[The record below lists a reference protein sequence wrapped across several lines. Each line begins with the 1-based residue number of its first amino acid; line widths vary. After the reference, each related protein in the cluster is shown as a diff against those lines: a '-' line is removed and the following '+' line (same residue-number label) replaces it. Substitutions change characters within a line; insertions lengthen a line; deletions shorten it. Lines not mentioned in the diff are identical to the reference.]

1 MEKTTNV
8 ILYCR
13 VSSDEQKD
21 NNSLNVQEEYL
32 MNHCNYHKYNVVG
45 VYREDY
51 SAKHYDLQRPQMKA
65 IYEYCKKNKG
75 KVDKV
80 LFLRWDRYSRNV
92 EFAFAYKRMFYDELG
107 VEINAIE
114 SPIDFNGTEW
124 STHLSIY
131 CGIAHT
137 EDAKISKRTKEGIRK
152 SLKEGR
158 WCNHAPRG
166 YRHHRIGSYKEH
178 NTHMV
183 IDEKTA
189 PLIRRI
195 FKEVS
200 KGVESADTIRKR
212 MCPNIA
218 RSSYM
223 QMLHNILY
231 IGKIKIPAL
240 GEEEERIIDGEHQ
253 PLIDEETFYRVQDLI
268 EGRNRRKHTLIKGK
282 KPHPDFYLRGHVVCP
297 MCGRPI
303 TASFSHGNGGK
314 YPYYHCMCSP
324 RHYSVRAEKVNSEF
338 VRYVSGLKPREEV
351 LNLYNE
357 VLRSIREDDCV
368 DQRKYQSE
376 LEEQLTTLDNRKNR
390 LSVDYMDGKID
401 AALYSELKKG
411 VEADIRRV
419 KNQIEKVRKAISTNL
434 QPKLDYSITLIDNL
448 ERYFEDSPIEV
459 KQRLLGLIFPEK
471 VEFDGK
477 SFRTTKTNAVLELI
491 DNETKQLRAT
501 KKDLPVDKSVSVAGE
516 GFEPTTSGL

>member
-137 EDAKISKRTKEGIRK
+137 EDAKISKRTKEGIRRA
-152 SLKEGR
+152 LKEGH

-166 YRHHRIGSYKEH
+166 YRHHRIGTYKEH

-195 FKEVS
+195 FEEVS

-212 MCPNIA
+212 MCPHIA

-231 IGKIKIPAL
+231 IGKIRVPAL
-240 GEEEERIIDGEHQ
+240 GDEPERIIDGEHQ
-253 PLIDEETFYRVQDLI
+253 PLVDEKTFYQVQDLL
-268 EGRNRRKHTLIKGK
+268 EGRNRCKHTLVKGK
-282 KPHPDFYLRGHVVCP
+282 KPYPDFYLRGHIVCP

-324 RHYSVRAEKVNSEF
+324 RHYNVRAEKVNSEF

-368 DQRKYQSE
+368 SLKSYQNE
-376 LEEQLTTLDNRKNR
+376 LEEKLSVLEKRKKK
-390 LSVDYMDGKID
+390 LSVDYMDEKID
-401 AALYSELKKG
+401 AQMYTELNQG
-411 VEADIRRV
+411 IEEDMRQVR
-419 KNQIEKVRKAISTNL
+419 NQIEGARTAIRTNL
-434 QPKLDYSITLIDNL
+434 QPKLDYSLSLIDNI
-448 ERYFEDSPIEV
+448 ERYFEDAPIEV
-459 KQRLLGLIFPEK
+459 KQRLLSLIFPEK
-471 VEFDGK
+471 VVFDGK
-477 SFRTTKTNAVLELI
+477 SFRTTKTNAVFELV

-501 KKDLPVDKSVSVAGE
+501 KKDLPTDKSVSVAGE